1 MKIEKEGIDPVRR
14 QVIGG
19 ILVTGAAAVASGG
32 WVGRAFAESGRHRP
46 SGSTTSMGGPRLRST
61 LHVDTGSQ
69 PKSVTSY
76 PDGSRVVVCHFGYL
90 DGGNVGI
97 YNADSLVRVGTVD
110 FHGNAVESAFSP
122 DGGTLWVSNFRR
134 HVVHAIDPESY
145 RIRGEVS
152 VGRHPKWMVLSADG
166 SRLFVANW
174 AGSNVSV
181 VDTARMTEV
190 QRLPAGRHPRGMAV
204 TAEGVLY
211 VAPFEEHHIRQYDP
225 PGYEEVH
232 RFPTCRFP
240 RHLVL
245 APDDS
250 RLYYSCSSNRQLRW
264 LDMATGRVEGIV
276 PVGENPRSIDISVD
290 GRFVA
295 TADFDSS
302 SVCLVDTV
310 ALTHRRYDVPGADR
324 IVGVAIRKSSPL
336 RVYATSWNNS
346 RLYALD
352 PAEPVTIS
360 VPVRREEPRISRV
373 PAPAPAPAPAPESA
387 PAPAPAPAAS
397 DLPSIWS
404 RIAEF
409 LGSAGR

>member
-1 MKIEKEGIDPVRR
+1 
-14 QVIGG
+14 
-19 ILVTGAAAVASGG
+19 
-32 WVGRAFAESGRHRP
+32 
-46 SGSTTSMGGPRLRST
+46 
-61 LHVDTGSQ
+61 
-69 PKSVTSY
+69 
-76 PDGSRVVVCHFGYL
+76 
-90 DGGNVGI
+90 
-97 YNADSLVRVGTVD
+97 
-110 FHGNAVESAFSP
+110 
-122 DGGTLWVSNFRR
+122 
-134 HVVHAIDPESY
+134 
-145 RIRGEVS
+145 
-152 VGRHPKWMVLSADG
+152 
-166 SRLFVANW
+166 
-174 AGSNVSV
+174 
-181 VDTARMTEV
+181 MTEV

-264 LDMATGRVEGIV
+264 LDLATGRVEGIV

-373 PAPAPAPAPAPESA
+373 PAPAPAPAPAPEPVLPAPAPAPAPEPVLPAPAPAPAPESA